1 MSYSSEKVKRW
12 RKNTK
17 DRMVAAMGGCCQI
30 CGYNKST
37 SALEFHHVNPDE
49 KENAFGEF
57 RANNKR
63 WLLLIEELRKCVM
76 LCSNCHKEIHDGTTV
91 LPEVYQKFNE
101 DYAEYKKTIPSDMK

>member
-17 DRMVAAMGGCCQI
+17 DRMVAAMGGCCQV

-37 SALEFHHVNPDE
+37 NALEFHHIDPTIKE
-49 KENAFGEF
+49 KGFGDL
-57 RANNKR
+57 RANNAR
-63 WLLLIEELRKCVM
+63 WTSIIEELRKCVM
-76 LCSNCHKEIHDGTTV
+76 LCSNCHKEVHDGITV

-101 DYAEYKKTIPSDMK
+101 DYAEYRKTIPQELK